1 MNRIFFLISIVFTCG
16 IQAQVTTIPFEEDGL
31 VFIKV
36 QVNEHDEYLDFV
48 FDTGASTGV
57 LDSTVAESLNIKS
70 NYSQNAQGANG
81 SQTYHIAT
89 NQSIKVGGVKLSNAN
104 LVLVDLQKLSQR
116 SGRKIQGIIGYDVLK
131 KYQTSFNFQEKTI
144 TLYENDNPI
153 SGLDAYTK
161 IPMKFDRTPIPQ
173 MELTFT
179 LRDGST
185 QKGNFLFDSGANMSL
200 LFNTPYALKHDLK
213 NRTGKTIK
221 GKARGLNKS
230 TTYTKGTVEKI
241 SLYDFEFTDIPID
254 ISEGKEGVSAS
265 SRYTG
270 ILGAKIINRF
280 DMVLDYKNELFYL
293 KPNTKFTE
301 PFEFPTSG
309 IGLEKVEDKILV
321 SYVVEESEAY
331 QKGIREG
338 DELIKIDGYDGKE
351 LNEWEKH
358 LKQDQKET
366 TIQVKNTKGKVLQV
380 VILLKRMI

>member
-1 MNRIFFLISIVFTCG
+1 MNRISFLMVLLYTFCV
-16 IQAQVTTIPFEEDGL
+16 QAQVTTIPFEEDGL

-36 QVNEHDEYLDFV
+36 KVNEHEEYLDFV
-48 FDTGASTGV
+48 FDTGASIGV
-57 LDSTVAESLNIKS
+57 LDSTVAKSLNIKS
-70 NYSQNAQGANG
+70 NYSQSAQGANG

-89 NQSIKVGGVKLSNAN
+89 NQSLKVGDVVFSNSN

-131 KYQTSFNFQEKTI
+131 RYQTRFDFQANTI
-144 TLYENDNPI
+144 ILYKQEDQI
-153 SGLDAYTK
+153 SELDTFTK
-161 IPMKFDRTPIPQ
+161 IPMRFDGTPIPQ

-185 QKGNFLFDSGANMSL
+185 KTGNFLFDSGANMSL
-200 LFNTPYALKHDLK
+200 LFNTPYALQHDLK

-230 TTYTKGTVEKI
+230 TTYTKGTIENL
-241 SLYDFEFTDIPID
+241 SLEDFEFTDIPID

-265 SRYTG
+265 SSYTG

-280 DMVLDYKNELFYL
+280 DMILDYKNQLFYL
-293 KPNTKFTE
+293 KPNSKFNT

-309 IGLEKVEDKILV
+309 IGVEKVSDKILV
-321 SYVVEESEAY
+321 SYVAKESEAY

-351 LNEWEKH
+351 LNEWKKH
-358 LKQDQKET
+358 LKQDQKKT
-366 TIQVKNTKGKVLQV
+366 TIQVKDAKGKMYQV